1 MHKWKL
7 NEMTEKL
14 QKCSYLQRHA
24 FLVVH
29 VTANIWRSEMNDDA
43 TTDLFQYL
51 FAGLGFANAC
61 DSPCPKSQEQ
71 DVEK

>member
-1 MHKWKL
+1 
-7 NEMTEKL
+7 MTEKL
-14 QKCSYLQRHA
+14 QKCFYLQRYA

-29 VTANIWRSEMNDDA
+29 VTANIWRSETNGDA

-51 FAGLGFANAC
+51 FAGLGFANVC
-61 DSPCPKSQEQ
+61 NSPRPKSEEQ